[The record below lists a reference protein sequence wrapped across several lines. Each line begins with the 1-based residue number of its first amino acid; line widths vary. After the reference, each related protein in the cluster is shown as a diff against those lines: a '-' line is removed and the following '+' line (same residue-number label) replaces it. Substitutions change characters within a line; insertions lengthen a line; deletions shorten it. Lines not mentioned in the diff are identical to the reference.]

1 MEMFRLAKLL
11 LAVWD
16 ADDWYDMLF
25 AAEQAERVDR
35 KRGDFWDIPSA
46 FD

>member
-11 LAVWD
+11 LRGWD
-16 ADDWYDMLF
+16 ADDWYDMLS

-35 KRGDFWDIPSA
+35 WRGEFWDIPSA